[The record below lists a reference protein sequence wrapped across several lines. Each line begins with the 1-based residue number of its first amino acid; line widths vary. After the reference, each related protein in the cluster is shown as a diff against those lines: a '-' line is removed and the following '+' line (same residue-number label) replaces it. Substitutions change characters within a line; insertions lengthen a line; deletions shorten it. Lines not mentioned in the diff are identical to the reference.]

1 MIEAMKPLIAAG
13 SIALAL
19 LLTGS
24 CKTPSETNAANST
37 SVRDTTYEAGM
48 LVFKVRD
55 DFKTP
60 LPPYD
65 HSAPTLGDYP
75 HLGDLL
81 PTYRVTSIAPF
92 TPQSGTPRPG
102 RFYKIHFDTSVALDE
117 FIAALDRIEI
127 IEFTEKVP
135 VNAPK

>member
-1 MIEAMKPLIAAG
+1 MRPLLATS

-19 LLTGS
+19 VLLWG
-24 CKTPSETNAANST
+24 CKTPSETNAANAT
-37 SVRDTTYEAGM
+37 GERDPAYEVGV
-48 LVFKVRD
+48 LVFKVRND
-55 DFKTP
+55 YKAP

-81 PTYRVTSIAPF
+81 PTFKVTSIAPF
-92 TPQSGTPRPG
+92 TPEASTSGG
-102 RFYKIHFDTSVALDE
+102 KHFYKIHFDASVSLDE
-117 FIAALDRIEI
+117 FITALDRVDI

-135 VNAPK
+135 VNSPQ